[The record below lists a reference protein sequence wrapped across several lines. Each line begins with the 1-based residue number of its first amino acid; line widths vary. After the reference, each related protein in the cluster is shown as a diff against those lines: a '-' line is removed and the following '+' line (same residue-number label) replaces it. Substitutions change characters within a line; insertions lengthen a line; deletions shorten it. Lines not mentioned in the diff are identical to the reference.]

1 MKKTT
6 LEEEIRSMANLYNS
20 TNLEV
25 ARGVYDQ
32 YVGLILADE
41 NKKRQNELYK
51 LWNELKGDEEWN
63 HQWGNL
69 NNNYFGG
76 IIKCMI

>member
-51 LWNELKGDEEWN
+51 LWNELKGKKDYYEV
-63 HQWGNL
+63 
-69 NNNYFGG
+69 Y
-76 IIKCMI
+76 IKEDLK